1 MPILHLDERDVQRLL
16 HWEDLIP
23 AMEGALLAFST
34 GRALQPVRN
43 MLSIEE
49 GRRYLGIMPAVTDD
63 AMGLKLVSFY
73 PANADKS
80 IPTHM
85 AMILLLC
92 PDTGE
97 PLAVMDGRLITEMRT
112 AAVSA
117 AVTNRVAS
125 PVSRSLAILGS
136 GVQAKAHLDAL
147 KRVRNFE
154 EIRVWS
160 RTPEHARR
168 FAEEHGAIAM
178 DAESAVK
185 GADVIVTATN
195 ALEPILR
202 GDWLKPGAHV
212 NAVGSPRP
220 TWRELDDC
228 AMANKIIVDSRE
240 AALKESGDVIL
251 SNAAIYAE
259 AGEIFAGIKSRPF
272 GCTTVFKSVGIAIED
287 IVSADLV
294 LSKLSNQSTNPKVSA

>member
-1 MPILHLDERDVQRLL
+1 MPVLHLDEEDVQSILQ
-16 HWEDLIP
+16 WDDLIP
-23 AMEGALLAFST
+23 AMERALLTFST

-43 MLSIEE
+43 VLSIEE
-49 GRRYLGIMPAVTDD
+49 GKRYLGIMPAVTDE

-73 PANADKS
+73 PANAAQK

-85 AMILLLC
+85 AMILLFR
-92 PDTGE
+92 PETGE

-117 AVTNRVAS
+117 AVTNRVAG
-125 PVSRSLAILGS
+125 PASRVLAILGS
-136 GVQAKAHLDAL
+136 GVQAKAHLEAL

-168 FAEEHGAIAM
+168 FAEEHSAAAM
-178 DAESAVK
+178 DAESAVQ

-202 GDWLKPGAHV
+202 GEWLKPGAHV

-228 AMANKIIVDSRE
+228 AMGNKIIVDSRE

-251 SNAAIYAE
+251 SNAEIYAE
-259 AGEIFAGIKSRPF
+259 AGEIFAGIKPRPTN
-272 GCTTVFKSVGIAIED
+272 CTTIFKSVGIAIED
-287 IVSADLV
+287 IVSAELV
-294 LSKLSNQSTNPKVSA
+294 LSKLRLPRPH